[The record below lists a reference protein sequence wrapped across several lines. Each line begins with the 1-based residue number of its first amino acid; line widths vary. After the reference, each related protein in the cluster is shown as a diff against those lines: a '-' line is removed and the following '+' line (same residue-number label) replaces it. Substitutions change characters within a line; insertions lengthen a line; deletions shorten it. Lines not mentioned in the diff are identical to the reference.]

1 MKLRAIELDDVDLFY
16 EWENAIELWEEGN
29 TMRPF
34 SKYALEDYV
43 INSQNESL
51 YSAKQMRLM
60 IDVERNNAIYTLGCI
75 DVYDFE
81 ARDSKAAVGIFI
93 AESERKKG
101 YAKKAILL
109 LEKMI
114 KNIYNLHQLYA
125 YVTEDNED
133 SKILFEKS
141 GFLQTATLKD
151 WVCRDNKFKNV
162 IVYQKT
168 L

>member
-1 MKLRAIELDDVDLFY
+1 MKLRAVELDDVDLLY
-16 EWENAIELWEEGN
+16 EWENDMELWEFGN

-93 AESERKKG
+93 AKSERKKG

-125 YVTEDNED
+125 YITEDNED

>member
-1 MKLRAIELDDVDLFY
+1 
-16 EWENAIELWEEGN
+16 
-29 TMRPF
+29 
-34 SKYALEDYV
+34 
-43 INSQNESL
+43 
-51 YSAKQMRLM
+51 
-60 IDVERNNAIYTLGCI
+60 
-75 DVYDFE
+75 
-81 ARDSKAAVGIFI
+81 
-93 AESERKKG
+93 
-101 YAKKAILL
+101 
-109 LEKMI
+109 MI

>member
-1 MKLRAIELDDVDLFY
+1 MILRAVELSDVDLLF
-16 EWENAIELWEEGN
+16 EWENDLELWEVGN

-34 SKYALEDYV
+34 SRYAIEEYV
-43 INSQNESL
+43 INSQNDSL

-60 IDVERNNAIYTLGCI
+60 IDMEKENITTTLGCV
-75 DVYDFE
+75 DLYDFE
-81 ARDSKAAVGIFI
+81 ARDFKAAVGIFI
-93 AESERKKG
+93 AKSERKKG
-101 YAKKAILL
+101 YAKKALL
-109 LEKMI
+109 SLEKMI
-114 KNIYNLHQLYA
+114 KNVYNLHQLYA

>member
-1 MKLRAIELDDVDLFY
+1 MKLRAVELDDVDLLY
-16 EWENAIELWEEGN
+16 EWENDMELWEFGN

-60 IDVERNNAIYTLGCI
+60 IDIEAESIITTIGCV
-75 DVYDFE
+75 DLYDFE

-151 WVCRDNKFKNV
+151 WVLVNRKFKNV
-162 IVYQKT
+162 NIYQKIF
-168 L
+168 